1 LVWFVVRVV
10 TSSRVLA
17 IAVLASMTLGISRVS
32 LSGSPSGGLRADPGA
47 DWAGYGRTFTEDHY
61 SPLRQIDAA
70 NVAQLGLAWSLD
82 LPGER
87 TLEAT
92 PLAVNGVL
100 YFSGTGGSAYAVDAI
115 TGRRLW
121 RFDPDFAHHHPEK
134 LRLNMGSNR
143 GVAYWQGKV
152 FVGAIDGRLVALDAK
167 TGDVVWS
174 ADTFDAPDARKAI
187 TGAPRIFGNKVI
199 IGQGGADFGTRG
211 YVTAYDAA
219 TGKLLWRFYTVPG
232 NPRDGFENNAMAMA
246 SRTWGG
252 SWWHWGGGGTVWDS
266 ITYDPDLDRLYIGVG
281 NGGPWNANIR
291 SPGGGDNLFLCAIVA
306 LDASSGRYL
315 WHYQTNPRESWDFK
329 ATTNMVLADL
339 AVAGQVHKVLMQ
351 AAVNGFFYVLDRAN
365 GKLLSADKF
374 AKVTWAEHIDLTS
387 GRPVEIPNLRY
398 EQGPITFWPSSAGAH
413 NWQPMSFNPM
423 TGLVYIPTMQLGL
436 RIGPEADRSDLD
448 NFDNPHRRYMP
459 TLGAKSEL
467 VISDPQDG
475 TAGLLAWDPVKQKKR
490 WEVHYSDSFWNGG
503 TMSTAGN
510 LVFQGTGKGE
520 LAAYDA
526 RDGKKLWAFNAGL
539 GITGSPNTYLVGGVQ
554 YVSVLVGFGGSAG
567 NGTKLFDYGWRFN
580 EQPRRLLTFALGAH
594 QPLPYTAPPRF
605 ALKPVDDSSL
615 VIDENQAAQGGALF
629 NSTCFLCH
637 GANAEGTGSI
647 APDLRESHI
656 SLDWLSFR
664 RLLHTGALA
673 SLGMPKYD
681 DLTEDDMRS
690 LFLYVRKRARDSKV
704 QGQKD
709 KADGAL

>member
-1 LVWFVVRVV
+1 
-10 TSSRVLA
+10 
-17 IAVLASMTLGISRVS
+17 MTLGISRVS

-174 ADTFDAPDARKAI
+174 ADTLDAPDARKAI

-232 NPRDGFENNAMAMA
+232 NPSDGFENNAMAMA

-291 SPGGGDNLFLCAIVA
+291 SPGGG
-306 LDASSGRYL
+306 G
-315 WHYQTNPRESWDFK
+315 
-329 ATTNMVLADL
+329 
-339 AVAGQVHKVLMQ
+339 
-351 AAVNGFFYVLDRAN
+351 
-365 GKLLSADKF
+365 
-374 AKVTWAEHIDLTS
+374 
-387 GRPVEIPNLRY
+387 
-398 EQGPITFWPSSAGAH
+398 
-413 NWQPMSFNPM
+413 
-423 TGLVYIPTMQLGL
+423 
-436 RIGPEADRSDLD
+436 
-448 NFDNPHRRYMP
+448 
-459 TLGAKSEL
+459 
-467 VISDPQDG
+467 
-475 TAGLLAWDPVKQKKR
+475 
-490 WEVHYSDSFWNGG
+490 
-503 TMSTAGN
+503 
-510 LVFQGTGKGE
+510 
-520 LAAYDA
+520 
-526 RDGKKLWAFNAGL
+526 
-539 GITGSPNTYLVGGVQ
+539 
-554 YVSVLVGFGGSAG
+554 
-567 NGTKLFDYGWRFN
+567 
-580 EQPRRLLTFALGAH
+580 
-594 QPLPYTAPPRF
+594 
-605 ALKPVDDSSL
+605 
-615 VIDENQAAQGGALF
+615 
-629 NSTCFLCH
+629 
-637 GANAEGTGSI
+637 
-647 APDLRESHI
+647 
-656 SLDWLSFR
+656 
-664 RLLHTGALA
+664 
-673 SLGMPKYD
+673 
-681 DLTEDDMRS
+681 
-690 LFLYVRKRARDSKV
+690 
-704 QGQKD
+704 
-709 KADGAL
+709 